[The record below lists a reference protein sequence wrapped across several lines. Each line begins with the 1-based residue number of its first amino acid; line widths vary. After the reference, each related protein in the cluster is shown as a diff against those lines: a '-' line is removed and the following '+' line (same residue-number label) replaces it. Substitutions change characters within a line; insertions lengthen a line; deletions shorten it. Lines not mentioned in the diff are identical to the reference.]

1 MKEATG
7 TARITFTM
15 GRNSQSAQERAGG
28 NDGQQGARRRR
39 PQGEAA
45 EDAAQAHRR
54 CPPEGGPGGQG
65 GQPPHT
71 SRGEGRSRAPCPG
84 VYTVSTQM
92 AASCQAPSQK
102 ARGTTTRSI
111 FVWFDYGI

>member
-15 GRNSQSAQERAGG
+15 GRNSQSAQERAEVMTANRVPAAAPRAKPPKMRPRLTAAVRQKEGRA
-28 NDGQQGARRRR
+28 AR
-39 PQGEAA
+39 AA
-45 EDAAQAHRR
+45 SRS
-54 CPPEGGPGGQG
+54 
-65 GQPPHT
+65 HT
-71 SRGEGRSRAPCPG
+71 SRGEGRSRAPCPE

-111 FVWFDYGI
+111 FCVV